1 MRKTL
6 AMGTLAALAGAAVL
20 ASCSGKKG
28 SCPDSA
34 WICGSD
40 GKLYCH
46 FLPTDLH
53 PLDRAC
59 CPDPSTLTPASPDT
73 GFELPFDGSLPFF
86 FLDGSTGGTGGADE
100 ADAGAETPP
109 DAGVAGDASTES
121 DASSAPPAGP
131 DAGGCPDAA
140 YLDYFYGMRDAGLLP
155 MGRDDAGIPYVYRCG
170 AELCHQPWLG
180 YDAGLQYLL
189 PPDVGANCGPVG
201 CQ

>member
-6 AMGTLAALAGAAVL
+6 AMGILAALAGAAVL

-40 GKLYCH
+40 GRLYCH
-46 FLPTDLH
+46 SLPVDLH
-53 PLDRAC
+53 PLDLAC
-59 CPDPSTLTPASPDT
+59 CPDPATLVSAGGDT
-73 GFELPFDGSLPFF
+73 GFALPFDGSLPFF
-86 FLDGSTGGTGGADE
+86 FFDASTGGTGGADE
-100 ADAGAETPP
+100 ADAGAQTPP
-109 DAGVAGDASTES
+109 DAGTDEVPPDA
-121 DASSAPPAGP
+121 AAILPVGK

-140 YLDYFYGMRDAGLLP
+140 YLDYFYGMMDAGLLP
-155 MGRDDAGIPYVYRCG
+155 VGRDDAGIPYVYRCG
-170 AELCHQPWLG
+170 AELCHQPWLE

-189 PPDVGANCGPVG
+189 APDAGTNCGPLG